1 MNLDQLD
8 LFAEEA
14 NSEPLAAVQA
24 SRTVFAVLDLET
36 TGLNPRDDRIIEVG
50 AVRFDWGTS
59 LETLDV
65 ADRLDT
71 LVNPGIPVPPD
82 VTSLTG
88 ITDADVTN
96 APPIEQVALRISEF
110 LASATCFVAHK
121 ASFETSFLAAAGV
134 EVGHMQILDTRDL
147 VVMCQPSLITT
158 SLPRVAPSLNL
169 SGGGHRAFA
178 DALQTAQM
186 LTLFLGRDYLG
197 GLSKNVLLTILGHTP
212 ETWGPRLLFVEEAL
226 DRGIAGAR
234 APGRL
239 GAADFEPK
247 PESANVAA
255 KPAVP
260 FLDAKCEEAVAA
272 ALDAGQAQVLPV
284 VPDPAATHGLAKG
297 ILTWA
302 GQDDR
307 RVLVAVPALAGT
319 GVVGSLWD
327 AIETAGTGPAV
338 ACLIEPERYVDL
350 QRLETWLAGRVLDN
364 RPASKDFGESRMLVK
379 ILSWMTHMAS
389 PGRRQLRFLNQHDM
403 PMLALDRGVHW
414 PAVKG
419 DAASQAG
426 SLAPSSLANL
436 PDHGHA
442 PEDANVVVADH
453 ATVIHTALADPE
465 FAGDFDAIVVED
477 LWHLARMDAE
487 RDQETHTLGEL
498 SHLMDRV
505 RDAFGP
511 DVDTPTAAWL
521 SERPDLTACLR
532 TLDDLHRASANALT
546 RLANVVAATASE
558 LRELDGKRDKRWP
571 SDQSLDSCRMA
582 AAWGELVNE
591 GQTLMAALS
600 KLTATLDN
608 LHGLFGNA
616 ADSDSRVS
624 GLCSQARLLSEQI
637 KQLGDFLE
645 VFLAR
650 TPTAAEPNAVYWV
663 TARNA
668 NAGDDE
674 TDLLERLGF
683 SRTALLP
690 PQFLTEELET
700 QTDSLVLTARTTASW
715 EFGDFVADRLDIGNL
730 PVVVPP
736 SPPRR
741 ATLLVGPT
749 GLAASRIN
757 RILAE
762 LLLRLYPP
770 TGRFL
775 TEGCT
780 IVVPPPTRTDDPE
793 SDPFEGISQDLVRVV
808 ASNMA
813 PLAVRQELLQP
824 GPHLLTGSVRDLA
837 SLDLEGV
844 DVRLVVITRLPFLPF
859 SHPVQEQLARKMS
872 SGYSSFMDYTLPES
886 IATVQRLVD
895 LTQHTSGGK
904 AAAILLDPRVEE
916 KRYGPDFMDNVAAH
930 RTSSPPASHVVSTV
944 LDWLQG

>member
-14 NSEPLAAVQA
+14 DSEPLAAVQA

-36 TGLNPRDDRIIEVG
+36 TGLNPRDDQIIEVG

-59 LETLDV
+59 LETLDA

-88 ITDADVTN
+88 ITDADVAN
-96 APPIEQVALRISEF
+96 APPIEQVAPSISEF
-110 LASATCFVAHK
+110 LAPATCFVAHK
-121 ASFETSFLAAAGV
+121 ASFETSFLAAAGI
-134 EVGHMQILDTRDL
+134 ETDHMQVLDTRDL

-169 SGGGHRAFA
+169 PGGGHRAFA

-186 LTLFLGRDYLG
+186 LTLFLSRDYLG
-197 GLSKNVLLTILGHTP
+197 GLGDNVLLTILGHTP
-212 ETWGPRLLFVEEAL
+212 ETWVPRLLFVEEAL

-234 APGRL
+234 TPGRL

-247 PESANVAA
+247 SESTHVAA
-255 KPAVP
+255 RLAIPAP
-260 FLDAKCEEAVAA
+260 DTKCEEAVTA

-307 RVLVAVPALAGT
+307 RVLVAVPDLAGT

-327 AIETAGTGPAV
+327 AIATADTGPAV
-338 ACLIEPERYVDL
+338 ACLIEPERCVDL

-379 ILSWMTHMAS
+379 LLSWMTHMAS

-403 PMLALDRGVHW
+403 PMLALDRSVHW

-419 DAASQAG
+419 DAESQAG
-426 SLAPSSLANL
+426 SLAPSGLSSL

-442 PEDANVVVADH
+442 PEEANVVVADH

-487 RDQETHTLGEL
+487 RDQETHTLAEL
-498 SHLMDRV
+498 AHLMDRV
-505 RDAFGP
+505 QEAFGP
-511 DVDTPTAAWL
+511 DADTSAAAWL
-521 SERPDLTACLR
+521 PDRSDLTACLR
-532 TLDDLHRASANALT
+532 TLDDLHRTSVNTLA
-546 RLANVVAATASE
+546 RLAHVVATTALE
-558 LRELDGKRDKRWP
+558 LRELDGKRNKRWP
-571 SDQSLDSCRMA
+571 SNQSLDSCRMA
-582 AAWGELVNE
+582 TAWGELVNE

-600 KLTATLDN
+600 RLTDALDN
-608 LHGLFGNA
+608 LHGLFGQD
-616 ADSDSRVS
+616 ADRDARISE
-624 GLCSQARLLSEQI
+624 LCSQTSLLSEQI
-637 KQLGDFLE
+637 KRLGDFLE

-650 TPTAAEPNAVYWV
+650 TPTAAEPNAVHWV
-663 TARNA
+663 TARDA
-668 NAGDDE
+668 NADDYE
-674 TDLLERLGF
+674 TDRLERLGF

-730 PVVVPP
+730 PVAVPP

-749 GLAASRIN
+749 GLDAARIN

-762 LLLRLYPP
+762 LLARLYPP

-780 IVVPPPTRTDDPE
+780 IVVPPPPRTDEPE
-793 SDPFEGISQDLVRVV
+793 SDPFQGISQDLVRAV
-808 ASNMA
+808 AGNMA
-813 PLAVRQELLQP
+813 PLAVRQKLLQP

-837 SLDLEGV
+837 SLDLAGV

-859 SHPVQEQLARKMS
+859 SHPVQEQLARKMG
-872 SGYSSFMDYTLPES
+872 SGYSGFMDYTLPEA
-886 IATVQRLVD
+886 IAAVQRLVD
-895 LTQHTSGGK
+895 LTQHAAGGN
-904 AAAILLDPRVEE
+904 AAAVLLDPRVEE
-916 KRYGPDFMDNVAAH
+916 KRYGPDFMDHVAAH

>member
-8 LFAEEA
+8 LFAEAVDRELLDPVPA
-14 NSEPLAAVQA
+14 N
-24 SRTVFAVLDLET
+24 RTVFAVLDLET
-36 TGLNPRDDRIIEVG
+36 TGLNPRDDKIIEVG
-50 AVRFDWGTS
+50 ALRFDWGTS
-59 LETLDV
+59 LDTLDA

-71 LVNPGIPVPPD
+71 LVNPGIPVPRD

-88 ITDADVTN
+88 IADADVAD
-96 APPIEQVALRISEF
+96 APPIEQVAPKISEF
-110 LASATCFVAHK
+110 LATATCFVAHK
-121 ASFETSFLAAAGV
+121 ASFETSFLAAAGIDTD
-134 EVGHMQILDTRDL
+134 HMQVLDTRDL

-169 SGGGHRAFA
+169 PGGGHRAFA

-186 LTLFLGRDYLG
+186 LALFLNRDYLG
-197 GLSKNVLLTILGHTP
+197 GLSDNVLLTILGHTP

-226 DRGIAGAR
+226 DRGITGAR
-234 APGRL
+234 TPRRL
-239 GAADFEPK
+239 CAVDFESK
-247 PESANVAA
+247 SGSANAAA
-255 KPAVP
+255 KSAVP
-260 FLDAKCEEAVAA
+260 IPDAQCEEAVVA
-272 ALDAGQAQVLPV
+272 ALDAGQARVLPV

-327 AIETAGTGPAV
+327 AIKTAGAGPAV

-364 RPASKDFGESRMLVK
+364 RPESKDFGESRMLVK
-379 ILSWMTHMAS
+379 LLSWMTHVAS
-389 PGRRQLRFLNQHDM
+389 FGRRQLRFLNQHDM

-419 DAASQAG
+419 DAESEAG
-426 SLAPSSLANL
+426 SLAPSGMSNL
-436 PDHGHA
+436 PGHSHN
-442 PEDANVVVADH
+442 PDDANVVVADH
-453 ATVIHTALADPE
+453 ATVIHTALEDPE

-487 RDQETHTLGEL
+487 RDQESHTLGEL

-505 RDAFGP
+505 QEAFEP
-511 DVDTPTAAWL
+511 DDDTSAATWL
-521 SERPDLTACLR
+521 PDRADLTACLR
-532 TLDDLHRASANALT
+532 TLGDMRRTSANTLA
-546 RLANVVAATASE
+546 RLANVVATTASE

-571 SDQSLDSCRMA
+571 SDQSLDSCRTA
-582 AAWGELVNE
+582 TAWGELVNE
-591 GQTLMAALS
+591 GQTLLATLS

-616 ADSDSRVS
+616 ADSDSRIS
-624 GLCSQARLLSEQI
+624 GLCSQARLLSAQI
-637 KQLGDFLE
+637 KRLGNFLE

-650 TPTAAEPNAVYWV
+650 TPTTAESNAVYWV

-668 NAGDDE
+668 NAGDSE
-674 TDLLERLGF
+674 TDPLKQLGF

-690 PQFLTEELET
+690 SQFLTEELET

-730 PVVVPP
+730 PVAVPP

-749 GLAASRIN
+749 GLDATRIN
-757 RILAE
+757 QILAE
-762 LLLRLYPP
+762 LLARLYPP

-780 IVVPPPTRTDDPE
+780 IVVPPPARTDESE
-793 SDPFEGISQDLVRVV
+793 SDPFQGISQDLVRVV
-808 ASNMA
+808 AGNMA
-813 PLAVRQELLQP
+813 PLAIRQKLLQP

-837 SLDLEGV
+837 SLDLECV

-895 LTQHTSGGK
+895 LTQHASGGK
-904 AAAILLDPRVEE
+904 AAAVLLDPRVEE
-916 KRYGPDFMDNVAAH
+916 KRYGPDFMDKVASH
-930 RTSSPPASHVVSTV
+930 RTSSPPVSRVVSTV

>member
-8 LFAEEA
+8 LFAEA
-14 NSEPLAAVQA
+14 VDREPLDPAAA
-24 SRTVFAVLDLET
+24 NRTVFAVLDLET
-36 TGLNPRDDRIIEVG
+36 TGLSPRDDKIIEVG
-50 AVRFDWGTS
+50 ALRFDWGSS
-59 LETLDV
+59 LDTLYA
-65 ADRLDT
+65 ADRLDA
-71 LVNPGIPVPPD
+71 LVNPGMPVPRD

-88 ITDADVTN
+88 IADADVAN
-96 APPIEQVALRISEF
+96 APPIEQVAPRISEF

-121 ASFETSFLAAAGV
+121 ASFETSFLAAAGIDT
-134 EVGHMQILDTRDL
+134 GHMQVLDTRDL

-169 SGGGHRAFA
+169 PGGGHRAFA

-186 LTLFLGRDYLG
+186 LTLFLSRDYLG
-197 GLSKNVLLTILGHTP
+197 GLSDNVLLTILGHTP
-212 ETWGPRLLFVEEAL
+212 ETWIPRLLFMEEAF
-226 DRGIAGAR
+226 DRGIAGVP

-239 GAADFEPK
+239 CAVDFEPR
-247 PESANVAA
+247 PEGANVAA
-255 KPAVP
+255 QPAVTAP
-260 FLDAKCEEAVAA
+260 DAKCGEAVAA

-284 VPDPAATHGLAKG
+284 VPDPAATQGLAEG

-319 GVVGSLWD
+319 GVVGSLWN

-350 QRLETWLAGRVLDN
+350 RRLETWLAGRVLDN
-364 RPASKDFGESRMLVK
+364 RPEPKDFGESRMLVK
-379 ILSWMTHMAS
+379 LLSWMTHMARV
-389 PGRRQLRFLNQHDM
+389 GRRQLRFLNQHDM

-414 PAVKG
+414 PALKG
-419 DAASQAG
+419 AAESESG
-426 SLAPSSLANL
+426 SLAPSGLSHL
-436 PDHGHA
+436 PDHSRD
-442 PEDANVVVADH
+442 PDDANVVVADH
-453 ATVIHTALADPE
+453 ATVIHTALNDPE

-498 SHLMDRV
+498 SHLVDRV
-505 RDAFGP
+505 QEAFGP
-511 DVDTPTAAWL
+511 DAVPPTAAWL
-521 SERPDLTACLR
+521 PDRTDLAACLR
-532 TLDDLHRASANALT
+532 TLDDLRRTSANTLA
-546 RLANVVAATASE
+546 RLVQVVAATASE

-571 SDQSLDSCRMA
+571 SDQSLDSCRTA
-582 AAWGELVNE
+582 TAWGELVKE
-591 GQTLMAALS
+591 GQTLMADLS
-600 KLTATLDN
+600 GVTAALDN
-608 LHGLFGNA
+608 LQGLLGDA
-616 ADSDSRVS
+616 ADSDSRIS
-624 GLCSQARLLSEQI
+624 GLCSQAGLLSEQI
-637 KQLGDFLE
+637 ARLGDFLE

-650 TPTAAEPNAVYWV
+650 TPTAAAPNAVYWV

-668 NAGDDE
+668 NAGDDA
-674 TDLLERLGF
+674 TALLERLGF
-683 SRTALLP
+683 SRTMLLP

-715 EFGDFVADRLDIGNL
+715 EFGDFVTDRLDIGNL
-730 PVVVPP
+730 PVAVPP

-749 GLAASRIN
+749 GLDAAKIN

-762 LLLRLYPP
+762 LLARLYPP

-775 TEGCT
+775 TQGCT
-780 IVVPPPTRTDDPE
+780 IVVPPPAHTDDPE
-793 SDPFEGISQDLVRVV
+793 SDPFQGISQDLVRVV
-808 ASNMA
+808 AGNMA

-859 SHPVQEQLARKMS
+859 SHPVQEQLARKMG
-872 SGYSSFMDYTLPES
+872 SGYSGFMDYTLPES
-886 IATVQRLVD
+886 IAAVQRLVD
-895 LTQHTSGGK
+895 LTQHASGGK
-904 AAAILLDPRVEE
+904 AAAVLLDPRVAE
-916 KRYGPDFMDNVAAH
+916 KRYGSDFMDKVAAH
-930 RTSSPPASHVVSTV
+930 RTSSPPASHVVSAV